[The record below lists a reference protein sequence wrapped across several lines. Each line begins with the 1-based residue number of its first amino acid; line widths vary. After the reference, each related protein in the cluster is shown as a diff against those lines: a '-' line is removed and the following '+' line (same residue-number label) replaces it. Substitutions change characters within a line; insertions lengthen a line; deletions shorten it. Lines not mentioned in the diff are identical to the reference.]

1 MEKIWNWFNGKKS
14 VIGAY
19 AFGAAYAIGK
29 VASIWGIQYSWIPPL
44 IDTLT
49 ESGAILTG
57 VGVIHKGV
65 KAVKP

>member
-1 MEKIWNWFNGKKS
+1 MGKIWNWFNGKKS

-19 AFGAAYAIGK
+19 AFGSAYVIGK
-29 VASIWGIQYSWIPPL
+29 LSSIWGIQYSWIPPL

-49 ESGAILTG
+49 EAGAILTG